1 MCKVIVRSHYIAIR
15 QVHDVDARR
24 AATNSRCT
32 TKTKTPDASH
42 TFVDLSLEVAVSLD
56 GLNDCRD
63 IEKKR
68 KITPLGH
75 FI

>member
-1 MCKVIVRSHYIAIR
+1 MCSKVIVRSHYIAIR
-15 QVHDVDARR
+15 RA

-56 GLNDCRD
+56 GLNDCID

>member
-1 MCKVIVRSHYIAIR
+1 MCKVIVRSHYAIAIR
-15 QVHDVDARR
+15 QVHDDA
-24 AATNSRCT
+24 AASR
-32 TKTKTPDASH
+32 

-56 GLNDCRD
+56 GLNDCID